1 MIADELWNQYVDT
14 GKVPEEILDHVAE
27 RIYLGKRMS
36 IREKQIYST
45 YSQEIEKRL
54 RTYKSSAE

>member
-1 MIADELWNQYVDT
+1 MIGDELWNRYVDT

-27 RIYLGKRMS
+27 RIKLGKRMS

-45 YSQEIEKRL
+45 YAQQIEQRL
-54 RTYKSSAE
+54 RS

>member
-1 MIADELWNQYVDT
+1 MISDELWNRYVDT
-14 GKVPEEILDHVAE
+14 GKVSVEILDHVAH

-45 YSQEIEKRL
+45 YSQEIEERL

>member
-1 MIADELWNQYVDT
+1 MISDELWNRYVDT
-14 GKVPEEILDHVAE
+14 GKVSVEILDHVAE

-45 YSQEIEKRL
+45 YSQEIEERL